1 MFVFTTLKKVKIH
14 PMNYFFVAA
23 AFFSFHLLL
32 SYLVDHIP
40 IHAAFWICSAVSIF
54 LVVSYMRL
62 VVGGRFAFI
71 EIALSQLVYL
81 VLFSYTFFFKGYT
94 GLAITGMCIC
104 TLFVVM
110 QFTGK
115 VDWEQVFAKSDKP
128 MDSKALA

>member
-1 MFVFTTLKKVKIH
+1 
-14 PMNYFFVAA
+14 MNYFFVGA

-32 SYLVDHIP
+32 AYLVDHIS
-40 IHAAFWICSAVSIF
+40 IHLSFWICSLVSIF

-62 VVGGRFAFI
+62 VVGMRFAFI

-81 VLFSYTFFFKGYT
+81 VLFSYTFFFEGYT
-94 GLAITGMCIC
+94 GLAITILCIC

-115 VDWEQVFAKSDKP
+115 VDWDKVFAKRNETENN
-128 MDSKALA
+128 KAL

>member
-1 MFVFTTLKKVKIH
+1 
-14 PMNYFFVAA
+14 
-23 AFFSFHLLL
+23 
-32 SYLVDHIP
+32 
-40 IHAAFWICSAVSIF
+40 
-54 LVVSYMRL
+54 MRL

-94 GLAITGMCIC
+94 GLTITIMCIC
-104 TLFVVM
+104 TLFVMM

-128 MDSKALA
+128 TDSKALT